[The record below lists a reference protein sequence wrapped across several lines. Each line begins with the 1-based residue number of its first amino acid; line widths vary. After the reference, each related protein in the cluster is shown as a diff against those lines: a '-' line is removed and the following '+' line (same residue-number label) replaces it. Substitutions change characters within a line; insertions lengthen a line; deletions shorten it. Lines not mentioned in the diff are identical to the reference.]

1 MNCLK
6 IDPNL
11 LKIDTKIREYNYIFL
26 DILKEYKLP
35 IEIYYDY
42 LLSIEEFKLK
52 SLWNHTIK
60 KWNQMKQDLSDKQD
74 FIKSEL
80 SATDYHQ
87 IHKKMTDTELN
98 KVFSDFVGLNYFKG
112 IFVCNC
118 IQNYIYPK

>member
-80 SATDYHQ
+80 STTDYHQ

-98 KVFSDFVGLNYFKG
+98 KVFSDLIGLNYYKG

>member
-42 LLSIEEFKLK
+42 LLSIEDFKLK
-52 SLWNHTIK
+52 SLWNFP
-60 KWNQMKQDLSDKQD
+60 Q
-74 FIKSEL
+74 EL
-80 SATDYHQ
+80 SQ
-87 IHKKMTDTELN
+87 
-98 KVFSDFVGLNYFKG
+98 
-112 IFVCNC
+112 
-118 IQNYIYPK
+118 

>member
-11 LKIDTKIREYNYIFL
+11 LKIDTKIRDYNYTCL

-80 SATDYHQ
+80 STTDYHQ
-87 IHKKMTDTELN
+87 IHKKITDTELN
-98 KVFSDFVGLNYFKG
+98 EVFSDFVSLNHFKG
-112 IFVCNC
+112 LFVCNC